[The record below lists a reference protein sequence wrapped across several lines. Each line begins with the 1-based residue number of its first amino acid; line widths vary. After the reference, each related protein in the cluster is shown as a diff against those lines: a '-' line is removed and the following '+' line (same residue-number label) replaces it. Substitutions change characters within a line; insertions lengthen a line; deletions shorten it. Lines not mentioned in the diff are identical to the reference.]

1 MFPLTFEVMP
11 EGVQDGAVTEMVIF
25 AQLVVP
31 QAFSALAK

>member
-1 MFPLTFEVMP
+1 MP
-11 EGVQDGAVTEMVIF
+11 EGVQEGAVVTIVIL